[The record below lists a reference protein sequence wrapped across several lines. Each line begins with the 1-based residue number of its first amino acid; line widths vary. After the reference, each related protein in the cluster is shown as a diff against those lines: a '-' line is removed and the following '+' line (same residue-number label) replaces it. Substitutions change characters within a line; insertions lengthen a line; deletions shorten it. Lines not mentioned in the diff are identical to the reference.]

1 MSDKFYMDI
10 HQDII
15 IMSRTSFRVNPYSIV
30 CLNVKELLARSRRHI
45 WSFSDSNEIR
55 NHNHL
60 VLKRTLNQLSKLAK
74 WLSCV
79 VSSYLSVHLTVC
91 YHHVTH
97 EFQGEST
104 LCSLPKCQATPCSK
118 QAQYLEFKWQQRESN
133 SQLFSS

>member
-74 WLSCV
+74 
-79 VSSYLSVHLTVC
+79 
-91 YHHVTH
+91 
-97 EFQGEST
+97 
-104 LCSLPKCQATPCSK
+104 
-118 QAQYLEFKWQQRESN
+118 
-133 SQLFSS
+133 